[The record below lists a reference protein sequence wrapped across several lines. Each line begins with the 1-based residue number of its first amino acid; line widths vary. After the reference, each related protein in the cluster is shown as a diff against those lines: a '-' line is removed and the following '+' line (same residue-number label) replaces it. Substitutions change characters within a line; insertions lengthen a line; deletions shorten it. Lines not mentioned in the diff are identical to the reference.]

1 MLSSHFYKNHAIF
14 LVEQLKYLS
23 IENFYNSQNGGIPIS
38 LQVF

>member
-1 MLSSHFYKNHAIF
+1 MLFSHFYKKPAIF
-14 LVEQLKYLS
+14 FIEQLKYLS

>member
-1 MLSSHFYKNHAIF
+1 MLSSHFYKNGAIF
-14 LVEQLKYLS
+14 FVEQLKYLS

>member
-1 MLSSHFYKNHAIF
+1 MLFSHFDKNPTIF
-14 LVEQLKYLS
+14 FLEQLKYLS